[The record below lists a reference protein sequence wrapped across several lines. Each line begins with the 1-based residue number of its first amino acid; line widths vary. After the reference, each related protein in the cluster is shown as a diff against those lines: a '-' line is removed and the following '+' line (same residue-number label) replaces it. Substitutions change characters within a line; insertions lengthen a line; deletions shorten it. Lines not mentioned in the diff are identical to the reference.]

1 MCGYGV
7 PVRADFLEGTFSIPI
22 TKVPQPDGPNVY
34 HIPTNDHDGQD
45 TLHGGIYGWDRRNW
59 TIVERTSTSVTY
71 FHLDHADEG
80 FPGYVEAHVSS
91 ILAPYSSTSILDD

>member
-1 MCGYGV
+1 M
-7 PVRADFLEGTFSIPI
+7 PADFLVGTFSIPI
-22 TKVPQPDGPNVY
+22 TKDPQPDGPNVY

-71 FHLDHADEG
+71 FHLDRADEG
-80 FPGYVEAHVSS
+80 FPGYVETHVSS
-91 ILAPYSSTSILDD
+91 ILAHSHSS